1 MDNMALENMVDGT
14 IMQGDLNVGN
24 IIQLR
29 CDSSYNGYNDPILIQ
44 VFDSEKNKNLTG
56 QVKITYDSVNC
67 KKIISFSLFEEPL
80 ENLLKNLNEQ
90 ENYVQIFKLK
100 KESSNGDLNDLRE
113 QLKGTP
119 TYSITYAEYT
129 RRLLNLGAEEDLE
142 DFRIG

>member
-56 QVKITYDSVNC
+56 QVWEK
-67 KKIISFSLFEEPL
+67 LH
-80 ENLLKNLNEQ
+80 LN
-90 ENYVQIFKLK
+90 
-100 KESSNGDLNDLRE
+100 S
-113 QLKGTP
+113 
-119 TYSITYAEYT
+119 
-129 RRLLNLGAEEDLE
+129 
-142 DFRIG
+142 